1 MTEQALVIIGD
12 ETFSLTEIPPSGAL
26 VEQQRNLLLGYVDLQ
41 SLVTD
46 LDMVGYFLRI
56 AYNGVVGFTEL
67 QIKIRAIGY
76 DLTKLYSRSAGTV
89 AKFKQASVRILSGLQ
104 CTYHFLVEAF
114 ENVALETLSK
124 ASDDAKEMAAE
135 ANTLH
140 KDFEKESECIEEA
153 LKCMMRTKG
162 SAEERKEL
170 KLKSA
175 EFEITK
181 VWGQEDK
188 KTAEQDYELLVK
200 KYEDAEAI
208 DPLKALQ
215 HTLLSPF
222 TRGEQAKS
230 DLALP
235 QEAQEQVLKHPEEMR
250 KQRLCDFKTCTENY
264 EDDSELPDIAVDAL
278 HEAMSSLK
286 KLSVVMLKA
295 FYFWKQMQVH
305 CEQLAKVQM
314 KNSITTAMKMPK
326 EDRIRMWTSQ
336 GFKKQVVEHYAQWV
350 ALGNVC
356 DSYMVKILETQKDLY
371 KYLQENPTRLEAIRT
386 IRELAI
392 AIAH

>member
-1 MTEQALVIIGD
+1 MIIGD

-46 LDMVGYFLRI
+46 LDMLGYFLRI
-56 AYNGVVGFTEL
+56 AYNGVVGFTDL
-67 QIKIRAIGY
+67 QIKIRGIGY
-76 DLTKLYSRSAGTV
+76 DLTKLYINSAGTV
-89 AKFKQASVRILSGLQ
+89 SKFKRASVRILSGLQ
-104 CTYHFLVEAF
+104 STYHFLLDALEDM
-114 ENVALETLSK
+114 ALETLSK

-153 LKCMMRTKG
+153 LKCIMRTKG
-162 SAEERKEL
+162 SAGERKEL

-175 EFEITK
+175 EFKIEK
-181 VWGQEDK
+181 VRGQEDK
-188 KTAEQDYELLVK
+188 KTAEQKFEFLPK
-200 KYEDAEAI
+200 NAEAI
-208 DPLKALQ
+208 DSLKVLQ
-215 HTLLSPF
+215 HALLSPL

-235 QEAQEQVLKHPEEMR
+235 QEAQEQVLKHPEEIR
-250 KQRLCDFKTCTENY
+250 KQSLCDFRTCTENC

-278 HEAMSSLK
+278 HEAMTSLK

-295 FYFWKQMQVH
+295 FYFWKQMQEH
-305 CEQLAKVQM
+305 CELLAKVQM
-314 KNSITTAMKMPK
+314 KNYITTAMKMPK
-326 EDRIRMWTSQ
+326 EDRIRVWTSQ

-356 DSYMVKILETQKDLY
+356 DSYLVKILETQKDLY
-371 KYLQENPTRLEAIRT
+371 KHLQENPTHLEAIKT

-392 AIAH
+392 ALHTDYIGLDT